1 MEIELSKNDR
11 AVANAAAK
19 EDGRLTLNTLHIGN
33 GEVAAAN
40 GFLLAMRKVAG
51 IKKRDDVMV
60 PADRI
65 LKVKNV
71 SKALPKA
78 ILYMPGGNGGK
89 PGSLVGEDG
98 IKSSLERVEGTFP
111 AYRQLLPDKKKKVK
125 ARISL
130 APMYL
135 RQILAIAGRDATR
148 IDFDIYEP
156 TEPVAFG
163 CITGDEHETHGL
175 LMPMFAGK

>member
-1 MEIELSKNDR
+1 MEIELSRNDR
-11 AVANAAAK
+11 LVAHAAAK
-19 EDGRLTLNTLHIGN
+19 EDNRPTLATLHIGN

-40 GFLLAMRKVAG
+40 GFLLAMRKVTG
-51 IKKRDDVMV
+51 VKKSDDVMV
-60 PADRI
+60 PAERI
-65 LKVKNV
+65 LKVKNI

-78 ILYMPGGNGGK
+78 IVYMPGGKSEK
-89 PGSLVGEDG
+89 PGSLIGEDG
-98 IKSSLERVEGTFP
+98 IKASLERVSGTFP
-111 AYRQLLPDKKKKVK
+111 AYRQLLPDKKKQVK

-135 RQILAIAGRDATR
+135 RQILDIAGKDATR